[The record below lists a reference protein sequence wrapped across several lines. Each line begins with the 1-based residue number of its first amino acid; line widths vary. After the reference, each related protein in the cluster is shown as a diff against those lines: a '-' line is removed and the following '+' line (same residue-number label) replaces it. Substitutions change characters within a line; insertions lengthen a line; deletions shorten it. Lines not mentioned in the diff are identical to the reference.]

1 MRRLIILVLVLGGM
15 QLILPLGSRGY
26 GGQWLLI
33 FGFLIIAAEAVGGL
47 AGSIGLPKIV
57 GHLFAGLLFGPSF
70 LNTVTAESI
79 GQLAPVS
86 QLAIALIAF
95 LAGAELR
102 WSELKERGVLI
113 LKILSVEMLFT
124 FVGVG
129 GLLFALRDYVPFLQ
143 GSTTPVAIVLSMMFA
158 SVAVVHSPAV
168 TMALLTETRARGPV
182 ARSTLGVVLV
192 SDVAVILLFS
202 ATLAIARAVAP
213 SGGAGAQAMS
223 VGLLV
228 WEIAGALVV
237 GAALGG
243 VVAVYLRWVRREL
256 FLFAVL
262 VAFFGA
268 ELAKLVHVEALL
280 MLLTAGFVSENLSEG
295 DRGEALRV
303 AMERSA
309 APVFVVFFA
318 LAGASMEVG
327 QIVLL
332 WPLLIPIVLVRLAAL
347 WTGSHIGA
355 RWGGASVVERKYVW
369 MGLVSQAG
377 VAIGLATIVA
387 DIYPERGA
395 EIRTLFLAMLAINQT
410 LGPILFRQALS
421 RSGEL
426 ADETYVEPKS
436 EEVGNTGEMAAV
448 SLFVPPDPEGGRRG

>member
-1 MRRLIILVLVLGGM
+1 MRRIIILILVLGGM
-15 QLILPLGSRGY
+15 QLILPLGARGY

-47 AGSIGLPKIV
+47 SGSIGLPKIV
-57 GHLFAGLLFGPSF
+57 GYLFAGLLFGPSF
-70 LNTVTAESI
+70 LKTVDAESI
-79 GQLAPVS
+79 RQLAPVS

-102 WSELKERGVLI
+102 WAELKERGVLI
-113 LKILSVEMLFT
+113 LKILAAEMSLT
-124 FVGVG
+124 FVAVA
-129 GLLFALRDYVPFLQ
+129 GLLFALRDYIPFLQ
-143 GSTTPVAIVLSMMFA
+143 GSTVPVALVLSMMFA

-202 ATLAIARAVAP
+202 STLALARAVAP
-213 SGGAGAQAMS
+213 PVAAGAQAPS
-223 VGLLV
+223 IWLLL

-268 ELAKLVHVEALL
+268 ELAHLVHVEALL
-280 MLLTAGFVSENLSEG
+280 MLLTAGFVSENLSES
-295 DRGEALRV
+295 DRGEALRI

-332 WPLLIPIVLVRLAAL
+332 WPLLIPIILVRLAAL
-347 WTGSHIGA
+347 WIGTRIGA
-355 RWGGASVVERKYVW
+355 KWGGASPVEQRYVW
-369 MGLVSQAG
+369 LGLVSQAG

-387 DIYPERGA
+387 ELYPERGA
-395 EIRTLFLAMLAINQT
+395 DIRTLFLAMLAINQT
-410 LGPILFRQALS
+410 LGPILFRQALA

-426 ADETYVEPKS
+426 ADEGYVEPQS
-436 EEVGNTGEMAAV
+436 VEVSQTGEMAAV
-448 SLFVPPDPEGGRRG
+448 SLFVPPDPEASRQA

>member
-47 AGSIGLPKIV
+47 AASIGLPKIV

-79 GQLAPVS
+79 VQLAPVS

-113 LKILSVEMLFT
+113 LKILSVEMLLT
-124 FVGVG
+124 FVGVA

-143 GSTTPVAIVLSMMFA
+143 GSTTPVAVVLSMMFA

-202 ATLAIARAVAP
+202 GTLAIARAVAP
-213 SGGAGAQAMS
+213 ASGSAQAMS

-410 LGPILFRQALS
+410 LGPILFRQALA

-426 ADETYVEPKS
+426 ADDSYVEPKS
-436 EEVGNTGEMAAV
+436 VEVGNTGEMAAV
-448 SLFVPPDPEGGRRG
+448 SLFVPPDPDASRQR

>member
-1 MRRLIILVLVLGGM
+1 MRRLIILVLLLGGM
-15 QLILPLGSRGY
+15 QLILPLGARGY

-33 FGFLIIAAEAVGGL
+33 FGFLIVAAEAVGGL
-47 AGSIGLPKIV
+47 AASVRLPKIV
-57 GHLFAGLLFGPSF
+57 GYLLAGLLFGPSF
-70 LNTVTAESI
+70 LDTVDAESI
-79 GQLAPVS
+79 RQLAPVS
-86 QLAIALIAF
+86 SLAIALIAF

-102 WSELKERGVLI
+102 WAELKERGILI
-113 LKILSVEMLFT
+113 LKILVAEMTLT
-124 FVGVG
+124 LVAVT
-129 GLLFALRDYVPFLQ
+129 GLLMGLREYVPFLKDT
-143 GSTTPVAIVLSMMFA
+143 SPEVAFVLSLLFA

-202 ATLAIARAVAP
+202 GTLALARAVAP
-213 SGGAGAQAMS
+213 PVSGAEAAT
-223 VGLLV
+223 VWALV

-243 VVAVYLRWVRREL
+243 VVAIYLRWVRREL

-268 ELAKLVHVEALL
+268 ELARLVHVETLL
-280 MLLTAGFVSENLSEG
+280 MLLTAGFVSENLSESE
-295 DRGEALRV
+295 RGEALRV

-318 LAGASMEVG
+318 LAGASMEVS
-327 QIVLL
+327 QIAVL
-332 WPLLIPIVLVRLAAL
+332 WPLVLPIVGVRLLAIWA
-347 WTGSHIGA
+347 GSRVGA
-355 RWGGASVVERKYVW
+355 KWGRASAPEQQYVW
-369 MGLVSQAG
+369 MGLISQAG

-387 DIYPERGA
+387 ELYPERGA
-395 EIRTLFLAMLAINQT
+395 DIRTLFLAMLALNQT
-410 LGPILFRQALS
+410 LGPILFRQALA

-426 ADETYVEPKS
+426 ADEGT
-436 EEVGNTGEMAAV
+436 TGEHEAAV
-448 SLFVPPDPEGGRRG
+448 DEAPPGHVTAESRAVT